1 MSNYDVW
8 KTRSP
13 DDTRDRF
20 DNYNLDD
27 RVDFDEDDECDH
39 VDYAAYASGVRA
51 CHRCGGSWRPTQEQL
66 DAELAVAREN
76 EAWHRR
82 QARRAL
88 WRKVWQ
94 RLLGKR
100 AAKRDGI

>member
-1 MSNYDVW
+1 MSNYDAW

-13 DDTRDRF
+13 DDARDRF
-20 DNYNLDD
+20 DN

-39 VDYAAYASGVRA
+39 VDYATDTDGLRY
-51 CHRCGGSWRPTQEQL
+51 CQRCGHVWQPTRVQL
-66 DAELAVAREN
+66 AVERAVAREN

-88 WRKVWQ
+88 WRKVWL

-100 AAKRDGI
+100 AAKGWPNEPNY